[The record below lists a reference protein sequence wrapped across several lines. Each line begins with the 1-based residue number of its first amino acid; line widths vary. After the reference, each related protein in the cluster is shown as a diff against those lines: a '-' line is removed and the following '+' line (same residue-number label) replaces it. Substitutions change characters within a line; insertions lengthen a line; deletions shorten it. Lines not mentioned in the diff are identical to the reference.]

1 MKTKLV
7 LIISCGRL
15 DIKEVEHL
23 SDTKDF
29 RLVASNETARP
40 SIDFNKMRIDQ
51 KLFKDDVTLNTS
63 VFDKRNHRRIR
74 KHDVYRALERRDL
87 KELRAIS
94 NYFFLRSGIYSRL
107 CRYMAYLYRYD
118 WMITPIRYDDKIKDE
133 KVIEG

>member
-1 MKTKLV
+1 MTNNELV
-7 LIISCGRL
+7 LIILCTRL

-29 RLVASNETARP
+29 RLIASNETARP

-63 VFDKRNHRRIR
+63 VFDKRNRRRIK
-74 KHDVYRALERRDL
+74 KHDVYAALERQDL

-94 NYFFLRSGIYSRL
+94 NYYFFRSGIYSRL

-118 WMITPIRYDDKIKDE
+118 
-133 KVIEG
+133 

>member
-1 MKTKLV
+1 MTKTKLV
-7 LIISCGRL
+7 LIILCGRL
-15 DIKEVEHL
+15 VIKEVEHL
-23 SDTKDF
+23 SDIKNF

-51 KLFKDDVTLNTS
+51 KLFRDDVTLNTS
-63 VFDKRNHRRIR
+63 IFDKRHRRRIK
-74 KHDVYRALERRDL
+74 KHDVYRALERQDL

-118 WMITPIRYDDKIKDE
+118 
-133 KVIEG
+133 

>member
-1 MKTKLV
+1 MMKIKLV
-7 LIISCGRL
+7 LIILCGRL

-63 VFDKRNHRRIR
+63 IFDRRNRRRIR
-74 KHDVYRALERRDL
+74 KHEVYRALERHDL

-118 WMITPIRYDDKIKDE
+118 
-133 KVIEG
+133 

>member
-1 MKTKLV
+1 MMNKKLV
-7 LIISCGRL
+7 LTILCGRL

-29 RLVASNETARP
+29 RLIASNETARP

-51 KLFKDDVTLNTS
+51 RLFKDDVTLNTS
-63 VFDKRNHRRIR
+63 VFDKRNRRKVR
-74 KHDVYRALERRDL
+74 KEDVYRALERQDI

-118 WMITPIRYDDKIKDE
+118 
-133 KVIEG
+133 